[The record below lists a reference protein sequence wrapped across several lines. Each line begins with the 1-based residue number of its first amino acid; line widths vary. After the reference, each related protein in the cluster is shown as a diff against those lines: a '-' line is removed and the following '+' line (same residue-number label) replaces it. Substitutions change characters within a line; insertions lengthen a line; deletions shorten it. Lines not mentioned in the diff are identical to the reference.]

1 MLKDGNQCI
10 GIANGRLVRHCPAWD
25 CSVHNE
31 GWRRATLTE
40 RGFSSFRSE
49 TDKLVLVGFERPAV
63 RQLHS
68 VTMFRGK
75 QEQGNVQLNSKHY
88 YSFKLFLFNTS
99 LILCGNFDCL
109 HVQKATSALSLGQRH
124 ADPILPLYVCGVE
137 VFYLQNTEYF
147 IDPVTGNYSVNMLFV
162 FRLLTDTPSCKSE
175 TERGPEC
182 SCRIFC
188 LLTPPFEDVFM
199 LLNVHGGGMTY

>member
-1 MLKDGNQCI
+1 MEISASELQMAASYGAVPRETVFCAQWRVTKSDSDW
-10 GIANGRLVRHCPAWD
+10 ARLFKFSLGDWQVSSSRICTSGSPATA
-25 CSVHNE
+25 C
-31 GWRRATLTE
+31 
-40 RGFSSFRSE
+40 
-49 TDKLVLVGFERPAV
+49 
-63 RQLHS
+63 

-147 IDPVTGNYSVNMLFV
+147 IDPVTGNHSVISQDIKIYIYIYF
-162 FRLLTDTPSCKSE
+162 
-175 TERGPEC
+175 
-182 SCRIFC
+182 
-188 LLTPPFEDVFM
+188 
-199 LLNVHGGGMTY
+199 